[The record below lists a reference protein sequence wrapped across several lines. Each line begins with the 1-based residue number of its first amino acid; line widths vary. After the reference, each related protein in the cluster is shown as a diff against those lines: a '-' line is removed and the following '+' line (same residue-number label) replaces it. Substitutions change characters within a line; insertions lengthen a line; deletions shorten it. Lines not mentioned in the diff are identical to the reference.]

1 MYAHKQTRA
10 SHPDQHTQTPNT
22 GQADRQTTELKAQ
35 PQTDQRSQVGQTAI
49 KRHPPT
55 PGPLGLRVSWPAL
68 ALDPR
73 TLGVRRQPHPRDRPR
88 RRPHVAT
95 RPDRPPLP
103 THHYHHQPR
112 LLLDGFFTDRKHKQ
126 TQANTGST
134 QTEHTHRHPRDHQRA
149 REPRQARSQRPQEKG
164 TRADRAPRTER
175 HKDSQDSRPQPVT
188 ESTGQGTGPCPSIS
202 PTNQ

>member
-1 MYAHKQTRA
+1 MGASIEEPRLLIDGTFTNRQHKQTQA

-73 TLGVRRQPHPRDRPR
+73 TLGVRRQPHPRG
-88 RRPHVAT
+88 A
-95 RPDRPPLP
+95 
-103 THHYHHQPR
+103 
-112 LLLDGFFTDRKHKQ
+112 G
-126 TQANTGST
+126 A
-134 QTEHTHRHPRDHQRA
+134 
-149 REPRQARSQRPQEKG
+149 EK
-164 TRADRAPRTER
+164 
-175 HKDSQDSRPQPVT
+175 SV
-188 ESTGQGTGPCPSIS
+188 
-202 PTNQ
+202 

>member
-1 MYAHKQTRA
+1 MILFPFATQATEPAPGASIEEPRLLIDGIFTNRQHKQTQA
-10 SHPDQHTQTPNT
+10 SHSDQHTQTPNT

-95 RPDRPPLP
+95 AYDTP
-103 THHYHHQPR
+103 T
-112 LLLDGFFTDRKHKQ
+112 
-126 TQANTGST
+126 
-134 QTEHTHRHPRDHQRA
+134 
-149 REPRQARSQRPQEKG
+149 
-164 TRADRAPRTER
+164 
-175 HKDSQDSRPQPVT
+175 
-188 ESTGQGTGPCPSIS
+188 
-202 PTNQ
+202 